1 MNYWP
6 KGIRKGT
13 CIQELETVMQQEPSS
28 NIWNWHFLFFF
39 LGILFPLLVWDNL
52 LLWSSYTW
60 STILLLTLTTL
71 IPKNIWTKILKII
84 LYDVVDHQLDS
95 VYECSQK
102 RKENTSRA
110 IGIGSAM
117 ESLISKLVISF
128 FPRFLLWDLGQDWYF
143 PSR

>member
-13 CIQELETVMQQEPSS
+13 CIQELETVMQKEPSR

-39 LGILFPLLVWDNL
+39 LGILSPLLVWDNL

-60 STILLLTLTTL
+60 STIRSHSQLWS
-71 IPKNIWTKILKII
+71 PKNIWTKILKII

-102 RKENTSRA
+102 RKENTSRT

-117 ESLISKLVISF
+117 ESLTSKLVISF
-128 FPRFLLWDLGQDWYF
+128 FPRVLLWDLGQDW
-143 PSR
+143 S

>member
-13 CIQELETVMQQEPSS
+13 CIQELETVMQKEPSR

-39 LGILFPLLVWDNL
+39 RGILSPLLVWDNL

-60 STILLLTLTTL
+60 STIRSHSQLWS
-71 IPKNIWTKILKII
+71 PKNIWTKILKII

-102 RKENTSRA
+102 RKESTSIT

-117 ESLISKLVISF
+117 ESLTSKLVISF
-128 FPRFLLWDLGQDWYF
+128 FPRVLLWDLGQDW
-143 PSR
+143 S